1 MKLCSF
7 SRSLFALSLAV
18 FITVVQRLTAPLP
31 WLIVKPAICAR
42 CFPRWAPCC
51 LETQRE
57 SRWGEESGG
66 EGWTLID
73 KPHRQMNVSPLW
85 VVKRWGNPTPPWNT
99 FSTNLCTTKSTVSI
113 SSLPFNCS
121 QLEHVAFWHGRAGDS
136 HTHTHTHTH
145 TEDILRAAWRCS
157 RCAHFVVS
165 RSNSFQSHESRGVSL
180 SISSALLVRSVNLS
194 LTFEQIWCDTPKMF

>member
-136 HTHTHTHTH
+136 HTHTHTHRGH
-145 TEDILRAAWRCS
+145 SAGSVKVQQVCS
-157 RCAHFVVS
+157 FRSVS
-165 RSNSFQSHESRGVSL
+165 VQFISEPWVTGSQSFHQFSSFSPECEPQSHL
-180 SISSALLVRSVNLS
+180 WANLMRHTKDV
-194 LTFEQIWCDTPKMF
+194 LM